1 MKDSRMRC
9 VERRVEGVWESNF
22 VQSNSHGS
30 RIEKDIDNRQIA
42 LGRHTQSYWMLIER
56 AVAMSRILEFGG
68 CGLRMRVLVVIRER
82 PCKSWEWNCET
93 GGWKR
98 ELQPK
103 VRDVR
108 MGEATAGF

>member
-1 MKDSRMRC
+1 MVDLTALCAETLTIVLKIIP
-9 VERRVEGVWESNF
+9 
-22 VQSNSHGS
+22 SNSHGS

-42 LGRHTQSYWMLIER
+42 LGRHTQSYWVLIER
-56 AVAMSRILEFGG
+56 AVAMSRILEFR
-68 CGLRMRVLVVIRER
+68 GLRITDACTGGDTRER

-98 ELQPK
+98 EQLRPK

-108 MGEATAGF
+108 M